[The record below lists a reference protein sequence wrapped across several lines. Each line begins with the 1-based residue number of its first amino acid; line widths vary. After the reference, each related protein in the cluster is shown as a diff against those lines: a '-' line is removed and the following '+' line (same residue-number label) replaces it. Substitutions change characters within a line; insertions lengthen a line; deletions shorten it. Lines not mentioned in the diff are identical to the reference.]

1 MSERLQLAL
10 QQLHSR
16 FGVAAPQLAPPTVP
30 ARPSGI
36 PEVDAL
42 TGIGGWPAGRLS
54 LLAGSRGSG
63 KRTLAIKTVAYAT
76 QQGPAVYVDVPARLD
91 PEGIVRAGGVLDR
104 LLVVRPRSL
113 KEAMDSAR
121 VLARAGADFVCL
133 DIPRPRDA
141 ALDAELPH
149 LVHRAAEAGCTVLLI
164 HETAEEAISV
174 RYYASLI
181 IGLERKA
188 WVFRPDGDLAG
199 LEVEAAT
206 VKNRMAPPVGRV
218 RWVLHY

>member
-1 MSERLQLAL
+1 MSERLQHAL

-16 FGVAAPQLAPPTVP
+16 FGAAAPQPASQAVP

-36 PEVDAL
+36 PELDAL
-42 TGIGGWPAGRLS
+42 TGIGGWPVGRLS

-63 KRTLAIKTVAYAT
+63 KRTLAQHSVAWAT
-76 QQGPAVYVDVPARLD
+76 RQGTAVYVDVPARLD
-91 PEGIVRAGGVLDR
+91 PESIVRTGGELDR

-121 VLARAGADFVCL
+121 VLARAGADFICL
-133 DIPRPRDA
+133 DIPRPRDP
-141 ALDAELPH
+141 ALDAELPQ
-149 LVHRAAEAGCTVLLI
+149 LLHRSAEAGCTLLLV
-164 HETAEEAISV
+164 HEAAEEAITV

-199 LEVEAAT
+199 LEIEAAT
-206 VKNRMAPPVGRV
+206 VKNRMAPPVGRA

>member
-1 MSERLQLAL
+1 MSERLQHAL

-16 FGVAAPQLAPPTVP
+16 FGAAAPQLAPPTVP

-63 KRTLAIKTVAYAT
+63 KRTLALKAVAYAT
-76 QQGPAVYVDVPARLD
+76 QQGTAVYVDVPARLD
-91 PEGIVRAGGVLDR
+91 PDGIVRAGGVLDR
-104 LLVVRPRSL
+104 LLVVRPRS
-113 KEAMDSAR
+113 
-121 VLARAGADFVCL
+121 
-133 DIPRPRDA
+133 RDA

-188 WVFRPDGDLAG
+188 WVFQPDGDLAG
-199 LEVEAAT
+199 LEVEAVT